1 MQIFLI
7 LALLVAILA
16 VIFAVQNVAVVAVSF
31 FAWHIQ
37 IPLAVALLAALGVGV
52 LITILLSLPGKVKG
66 RWNSA
71 SNRKKYSNLEAE
83 RDALKAKIDQMAA
96 DRDRAIQKLDDSE
109 KEIADLEERLA
120 SFSAALEEA
129 EDRLAAAAPA
139 TAIPPLVTPPAA
151 DSNGP
156 AADQSAATQTNS

>member
-7 LALLVAILA
+7 LALIVAIVA

-52 LITILLSLPGKVKG
+52 LITILVSLPGKVKG

-71 SNRKKYSNLEAE
+71 SNRKKFSNLEAE
-83 RDALKAKIDQMAA
+83 RDGLKAKIDQMAA
-96 DRDRAIQKLDDSE
+96 DRDRAIRKLEDSE

-129 EDRLAAAAPA
+129 EDRLAAAAPGA
-139 TAIPPLVTPPAA
+139 GIPSQVEPPPAA
-151 DSNGP
+151 DQP
-156 AADQSAATQTNS
+156 AEPQNPPSI

>member
-1 MQIFLI
+1 MQIYLI
-7 LALLVAILA
+7 LALIIAIVA

-71 SNRKKYSNLEAE
+71 SNRKKFVNLEAE
-83 RDALKAKIDQMAA
+83 RDGLKAKIDQMAS
-96 DRDRAIQKLDDSE
+96 DRDRYIQKSEDSE

-129 EDRLAAAAPA
+129 EDRLAAMAPA
-139 TAIPPLVTPPAA
+139 AAIPPQVEPPA
-151 DSNGP
+151 G
-156 AADQSAATQTNS
+156 ADQPAGTENQP